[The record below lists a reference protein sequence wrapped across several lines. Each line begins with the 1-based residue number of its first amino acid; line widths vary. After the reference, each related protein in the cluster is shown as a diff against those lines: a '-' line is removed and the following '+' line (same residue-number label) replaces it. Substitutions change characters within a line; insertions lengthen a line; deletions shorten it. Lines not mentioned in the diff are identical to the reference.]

1 MSFSYQ
7 DMKKLF
13 STLLACLCALPML
26 AQPAK
31 NINLLGHLSFNDQL
45 ADVMGYAAPGGTE
58 YAIVGH
64 ENGVAFVSLANPAN
78 PTVVQDIPGVNTIW
92 REVDVYQNYA
102 YIVNEGQDGL
112 RIVDLSNLPGTLA
125 YKDTI
130 ISGMNTGHTLFVE
143 GNRLYIYG
151 SDQDNG
157 GATVLSLAN
166 PWKPSRIGA
175 YTGRYVHDAYVRN
188 NIAYLSE
195 IYDGFMEMVDMTNPN
210 NPVVLGSVTTPD
222 AFTHNT
228 WLNDAGDVV
237 FTTDEVDEAWIAA
250 YDISNPANITEID
263 RIRSSLSN
271 GLAIPHNVKVKN
283 DFIVTA
289 YYKDGVN
296 LVDCDRPHNLIE
308 VGYYDTNPQNG
319 GGFDGVWGLDCFLP
333 SGNIIA
339 ADMSE
344 GLFVLGPTYVRGCY
358 LEGTVTDALT
368 TNPINNASITIQA
381 TTISDNSDANG
392 EYATG
397 TADAGTYTVTYSAFG
412 YYDSTITVNLSNGQ
426 LVTANIPLRPVARIN
441 MTINVVEAG
450 TGTPIPNAQVVLTTG
465 GGSTTLPYTSNAG
478 GIVNDAN
485 FVADTYTVLAGK
497 WGYITRSINFTFST
511 SATILTI
518 ELTKGYSDEFV
529 LDLGWTESATSPT
542 GIWERGEP
550 VGTFDNF
557 NTEYNP
563 EFDVT
568 GDIGDQCYVTGNGGG
583 STGDDDV
590 DGGEVTLRSPQ
601 MDFSGMTDPVIRY
614 YRWFA
619 NGGGFGGNPNDTLLV
634 ELSNGI
640 NSVVLKRVTGM
651 HNNWV
656 RDTFIVSN
664 FISPTANMTIRF
676 TAMDVGQG
684 HVVEAAIDR
693 FSVIDL
699 GATAIEPAD
708 FMPQA
713 VITLAP
719 NPMVGPST
727 VAYDL
732 GTIGDFQGATFEVH
746 DLSGRRIYTRA
757 LTDVAGQFVLELD
770 APAGMYLGTV
780 RMGGQTVRT
789 LRIAK

>member
-1 MSFSYQ
+1 
-7 DMKKLF
+7 MKKILTTVLV
-13 STLLACLCALPML
+13 SLCAWSLY
-26 AQPAK
+26 AQPAAK
-31 NINLLGHLSFNDQL
+31 NINLLGQLSFNDQL
-45 ADVMGYAAPGGTE
+45 ADVMGYAAPNGTE

-78 PTVVQDIPGVNTIW
+78 PTLVQDLPGVNTIW
-92 REVDVYQNYA
+92 REIDVYQNYA

-112 RIVDLSNLPGTLA
+112 RIVNLSTLPGTLT

-130 ISGMNTGHTLFVE
+130 ISGMNTGHTLYIE

-210 NPVVLGSVTTPD
+210 NPVVLGLVTTPD

-228 WLNDAGDVV
+228 WLNDAGNVV

-250 YDISNPANITEID
+250 YDITNPSNITEID
-263 RIRSSLSN
+263 RIRSSLSS

-296 LVDCDRPHNLIE
+296 IVDCDRPHNLIE
-308 VGYYDTNPQNG
+308 VGYYDTSPLSG

-339 ADMSE
+339 ADMSG

-358 LEGTVTDALT
+358 LEGIVTDANT
-368 TNPINNASITIQA
+368 GNPINNATVTIQA
-381 TTISDNSDANG
+381 TPIVENTNAVGN
-392 EYATG
+392 YATG
-397 TADAGTYTVTYSAFG
+397 TADAGTYTVVYSAFG
-412 YYDSTITVNLSNGQ
+412 YYDSTITVNLTNGQ
-426 LVTANIPLRPVARIN
+426 LVTANIPLRPLNRIN

-450 TGTPIPNAQVVLTTG
+450 TMNPVPGAQVVLSTNG
-465 GGSTTLPYTSNAG
+465 GAVTLPYVSNG
-478 GIVNDAN
+478 GGVVNDPN
-485 FVADTYTVLAGK
+485 LVADTYTVLAGK
-497 WGYITRSINFTFST
+497 WGYITRSVNVTFSPIVT
-511 SATILTI
+511 NLTI
-518 ELTKGYSDEFV
+518 ELSKGYSDEFA
-529 LDLGWTESATSPT
+529 LDLGWTETSTSPT

-557 NTEYNP
+557 NQAYNP
-563 EFDVT
+563 ELDVT

-583 STGDDDV
+583 GIGDDDV
-590 DGGEVTLRSPQ
+590 DGGEVVLTSPV
-601 MDFSGMTDPVIRY
+601 MDLSGMTDPVVRY

-619 NGGGFGGNPNDTLLV
+619 NGGGNGGSINDTLRV
-634 ELSNGI
+634 ELDNGI
-640 NSVVLKRVTGM
+640 TSVVLKRVTGM
-651 HNNWV
+651 QNNWV

-664 FISPTANMTIRF
+664 FISPTANMRIRF
-676 TAMDVGQG
+676 RAMDISPG
-684 HVVEAAIDR
+684 HVVEGAIDR
-693 FSVIDL
+693 FSVVDRSL
-699 GATAIEPAD
+699 VAIEPAD
-708 FMPQA
+708 YNPDA
-713 VITLAP
+713 ALTVAP
-719 NPMVGPST
+719 NPMVGYAT

-732 GTIGDFQGATFEVH
+732 GTVGEFSGATFEVH
-746 DLSGRRIYTRA
+746 DLSGRLVYHRQLDDA
-757 LTDVAGQFVLELD
+757 AGQFRLELD
-770 APAGMYLGTV
+770 APAGMYIGTV
-780 RMGGQTVRT
+780 RVDGQLIRS